1 MRRNKRVVESLAVL
15 GLAGALTIT
24 AIPYS
29 NVGEKE
35 VESGFETNGIAG
47 VTSALNNVQMDAYE
61 EVGEVVTV
69 TKVEVEMVASA
80 KETTP
85 VEPELSPEEQEWQD
99 KLMTNIEDSLNV
111 RENADVES
119 MVVGKLRKG
128 DLATIVEAGSE
139 WTLISSG
146 NVTGY
151 VSNQYCVTGTDA
163 MNYAKENCPTVATV
177 NEDCL
182 RLRADMTT
190 EAEVV
195 KVLAQGEVLTVD
207 TDAVVEDGWTA
218 ISYNG
223 TTCYVSSEFVTVGL
237 HTTVGVTA
245 EEEAAALAAAAAEKA
260 AQERQQT
267 VSYGAALAASTD
279 DVTLLAALIEAECGS
294 VYYDAQLAVGA
305 VVCNRMKSGSYPS
318 TLYDVIYQSGQ
329 FSPAYNGAL
338 SRWLQSGPS
347 ASSISA
353 AQAALS
359 GMDNTGGLLHFNA
372 ATSGK
377 SGIVIG
383 NMVFY

>member
-29 NVGEKE
+29 NVGVKE

-207 TDAVVEDGWTA
+207 TDAVAEDGWTA

-267 VSYGAALAASTD
+267 VSYGAALAASAD
-279 DVTLLAALIEAECGS
+279 DVTFQADLIEA
-294 VYYDAQLAVGA
+294 
-305 VVCNRMKSGSYPS
+305 
-318 TLYDVIYQSGQ
+318 
-329 FSPAYNGAL
+329 
-338 SRWLQSGPS
+338 
-347 ASSISA
+347 
-353 AQAALS
+353 
-359 GMDNTGGLLHFNA
+359 
-372 ATSGK
+372 
-377 SGIVIG
+377 
-383 NMVFY
+383 